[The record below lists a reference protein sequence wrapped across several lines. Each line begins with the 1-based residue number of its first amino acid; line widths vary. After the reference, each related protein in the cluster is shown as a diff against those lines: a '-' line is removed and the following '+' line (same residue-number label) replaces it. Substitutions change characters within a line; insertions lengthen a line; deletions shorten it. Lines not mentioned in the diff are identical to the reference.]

1 MILSALLLIAQA
13 ASASR
18 TGAAGP
24 LAFTHVTVID
34 PASGAS
40 RSEMTVL
47 VEGSRISGVRPDSAT
62 GIAALPAGSREIDA
76 RGKFLIPGLWD
87 MHVHTLF
94 GDWVPG
100 GREVILP
107 LLLANGITGAR
118 DMGSDLEPILQA
130 REATARGTWI
140 GPRLVVSGPMLDGP
154 KPQFPASIAVATPED
169 GRRAVAML
177 QGRGVD
183 FIKLQ
188 SLVPRDA
195 YFAIADECRK
205 RGISFVGHVPDAIR
219 ASEAS
224 NAGQKSFEHLIGVFE
239 GSTTIQS
246 EDELLKGPKGPAKFL
261 AGYDVSREAELLRTL
276 AKNQTWQC
284 PTLLWEYG
292 GWLVDVVDVTKY
304 PELRYAPAAWRE
316 KTWPRFKADMVKS
329 YITDPL
335 PVREKWV
342 EHELGIVARLH
353 KAGVPMLAGTDA
365 PPGVGIVP
373 GMSLHRELARFV
385 AAGLSPLEALQ
396 TATINPARFLEKTNE
411 LGSVESGKTAD
422 LLLLDANPLDDIA
435 NTTRIA
441 AVVANGRLYT
451 RADLDRILADVEAW
465 AKSH

>member
-1 MILSALLLIAQA
+1 MLENLTLIDVVNGVSLPDRTVVVVGEHIWQVAPSDRALTP
-13 ASASR
+13 ASAR
-18 TGAAGP
+18 
-24 LAFTHVTVID
+24 VID
-34 PASGAS
+34 
-40 RSEMTVL
+40 
-47 VEGSRISGVRPDSAT
+47 AT
-62 GIAALPAGSREIDA
+62 
-76 RGKFLIPGLWD
+76 GKFLIPGLWD
-87 MHVHTLF
+87 MHVHTFF

-118 DMGSDLEPILQA
+118 DMGSDLDPILQA
-130 REATARGTWI
+130 REATARGTWT

-154 KPQFPASIAVATPED
+154 KPQFPASIAVSTPED

-195 YFAIADECRK
+195 YFAIADECRR

-239 GSTTIQS
+239 GSTSI

-261 AGYDVSREAELLRTL
+261 AGYDAGREADLIALL
-276 AKNQTWQC
+276 AKNRTWQC

-342 EHELGIVARLH
+342 EHELGIIARLH
-353 KAGVPMLAGTDA
+353 RAGVPLLAGTDA

-373 GMSLHRELARFV
+373 GMSLHRELGRFV

-396 TATINPARFLEKTNE
+396 TATINPARFLEKTKDF
-411 LGSVESGKTAD
+411 GSVEPGKIAD
-422 LLLLDANPLDDIA
+422 LVLLDANPLDDIA

-441 AVVANGRLYT
+441 AVVANGRFFT
-451 RADLDRILADVEAW
+451 RADLDRILADAEAW
-465 AKSH
+465 ARSH